1 MRKRIKKQQGFTL
14 VELLVVVAIIGLLST
29 LAVVAFNG
37 ARMKARDVKRVT
49 DVKQIQTALALYFSD
64 EDTYPAASG
73 TASSTFIASPLKGP
87 NSLTTYMKNV
97 PSNPTSVDVACG
109 SSAFYTYTQDQG
121 GSSYTISFCLGAP
134 TGGIIAGPHKATQMG
149 IQ

>member
-1 MRKRIKKQQGFTL
+1 MKKQIGFTL
-14 VELLVVVAIIGLLST
+14 IELLVVITIIGLLST

-37 ARMKARDVKRVT
+37 ARMKARDARRVA
-49 DVKQIQTALALYFSD
+49 DVKQIQTALALYYSY
-64 EDTYPAASG
+64 EDIYPVASG
-73 TASSTFIASPLKGP
+73 TVPSTFIGSPLKGP
-87 NSLTTYMKNV
+87 NSLITFIKDV
-97 PSNPTSVDVACG
+97 PSNPISVDAACG

-134 TGGIIAGPHKATQMG
+134 TGGIIAGQHKATPAG